1 MYVDK
6 PLRDIKAV
14 QTLSRLNRCHP
25 GKNETMVLD
34 FVNDWQTIKNAFQDY
49 YAATTL
55 SQGTEPNHLYTFQR
69 QLKQFGFYDASEL
82 DTVTDRLSQ
91 NVKLK
96 Q

>member
-69 QLKQFGFYDASEL
+69 QLKQFGFNDASEL